1 MSLSDAP
8 QNQPLVEYQI
18 DRVVD
23 ETSTET
29 RIVVLSK
36 KDGDSDAFP
45 IWIGAAEGHAIKL
58 ALDATVTPRP
68 MSHDLIKSFAG
79 HLGVTVHR
87 VVISDVR
94 NSTYYASVHL
104 GNNGVE
110 RTLDARPSDALA
122 LAVRVHCPIYIAQD
136 VLARRSTAN
145 LDAWLA
151 RLESKRI
158 GAQPEVREI

>member
-1 MSLSDAP
+1 MSQSDVP

-29 RIVVLSK
+29 RIVVLSR
-36 KDGDSDAFP
+36 KDGAPDAFP

-68 MSHDLIKSFAG
+68 MSHDLIKSFAE
-79 HLGVTVHR
+79 HLGVTVR
-87 VVISDVR
+87 RIVISDVR

-122 LAVRVHCPIYIAQD
+122 LAVRVQCPIYIARD

-151 RLESKRI
+151 KLESKRI

>member
-1 MSLSDAP
+1 MSQGNAP
-8 QNQPLVEYQI
+8 QNQSIVEYQI
-18 DRVVD
+18 ERVVD

-29 RIVVLSK
+29 RIVVLSR
-36 KDGDSDAFP
+36 KDGHPDAFP

-68 MSHDLIKSFAG
+68 MAHDLIKSFAE
-79 HLGVTVHR
+79 HLGVTVRR
-87 VVISDVR
+87 VVVSDVR
-94 NSTYYASVHL
+94 NSTYYATVHL

-122 LAVRVHCPIYIAQD
+122 LALRVHCPIYIAED

-151 RLESKRI
+151 KLESKRI

>member
-1 MSLSDAP
+1 MSQSDVP
-8 QNQPLVEYQI
+8 RNLPLVEYQI

-29 RIVVLSK
+29 RIVVLSR
-36 KDGDSDAFP
+36 KDGDPDAFP

-68 MSHDLIKSFAG
+68 MSHDLIKSFAE

-87 VVISDVR
+87 VVVSDVR

-110 RTLDARPSDALA
+110 RILDARPSDALA
-122 LAVRVHCPIYIAQD
+122 LAVRMHCPIYIAQD
-136 VLARRSTAN
+136 VLARRNTAN

-151 RLESKRI
+151 KLESKRI